1 MGVLKG
7 LAQAG
12 VRVPQDVSVT
22 GYNNSA
28 YARICT
34 PQLTTIDNKPELV
47 AMLSVQ
53 LLSSLIE
60 KTDVYSSG
68 VIQPE
73 LVPGESSADYR

>member
-1 MGVLKG
+1 MPE
-7 LAQAG
+7 Q
-12 VRVPQDVSVT
+12 VSVT

-28 YARICT
+28 YAQICH
-34 PQLTTIDNKPELV
+34 PRLTTVDNKPELV

-73 LVPGESSADYR
+73 LVPGESSLTP